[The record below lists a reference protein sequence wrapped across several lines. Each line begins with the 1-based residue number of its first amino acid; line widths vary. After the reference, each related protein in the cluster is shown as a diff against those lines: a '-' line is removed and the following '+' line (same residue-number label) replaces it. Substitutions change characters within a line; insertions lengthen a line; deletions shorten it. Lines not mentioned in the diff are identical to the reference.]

1 MDIFVLKAVVDDL
14 QARLAGVV
22 VSKVYQLSPDELL
35 LRLWRH
41 RDFRLLLSTHATW
54 QRLHLTTDRFH
65 TPSRPPRF
73 AAFLRAQ
80 LQQVRLQSITM
91 QPYDRVVSLA
101 WERPGTPEPVLTLIH
116 ELQGA
121 QANVVLVN
129 AAGVILDALKRTPAT
144 TAVDRAMLPGHA
156 YRPRSIPPQRLL
168 VSAVTLAHLQ
178 ALHQQ
183 GQWHTAGLQHLVMG
197 LTPLLAAELL
207 HRSQDDPQQ
216 CWELLHMLRQHYEAQ
231 TLSLCVCTTPDGS
244 RHLTVL
250 PLTHLPGTCETFTQS
265 QDAVA
270 AVYQP
275 ALVSA
280 SLAQARSSVQKTVHQ
295 RLRKLRKKIDNLRR
309 DQQKLESYV
318 PYQHYGTLLLSQQVS
333 RGAIQASVV
342 DYYHP
347 EQPTIS
353 IPLDPRLSV
362 RDNAQAYFK
371 KYRKARGGLTT
382 VQGFLTQCSD
392 EERYLEGL
400 AQQVIDAEEWQT
412 LEAIAAELGAI
423 QAEARPRR
431 GEVARPKPAV
441 ALPYRKFI
449 SRDGYILYCGKSN
462 QGNETLLRQVAA
474 PEDLWLHAHQHAGA
488 HVVVKVQP
496 QAEVPPHT
504 LHDAAAL
511 AAFYSK
517 GKDAATVEVLYTQ
530 VKHVRKF
537 RGARPGQVQV
547 RSYRTLEVAP
557 QLPTAWEPQET
568 SPAPTLNAYGL
579 YEDIRTEG

>member
-1 MDIFVLKAVVDDL
+1 
-14 QARLAGVV
+14 
-22 VSKVYQLSPDELL
+22 
-35 LRLWRH
+35 
-41 RDFRLLLSTHATW
+41 
-54 QRLHLTTDRFH
+54 
-65 TPSRPPRF
+65 
-73 AAFLRAQ
+73 
-80 LQQVRLQSITM
+80 
-91 QPYDRVVSLA
+91 
-101 WERPGTPEPVLTLIH
+101 VLTLIH

-129 AAGVILDALKRTPAT
+129 AAGVIVDALKRTPAT
-144 TAVDRAMLPGHA
+144 TAVDRAMLPGQM

-183 GQWHTAGLQHLVMG
+183 GQWHTAGLQRLVMG

-207 HRSQDDPQQ
+207 YRSQGDPQQ
-216 CWELLHMLRQHYEAQ
+216 CWELLHRLRQHYEAQ
-231 TLSLCVCTTPDGS
+231 TLSLSVCTTPDGS

-250 PLTHLPGTCETFTQS
+250 PLTHLPGTCETFAQA

-280 SLAQARSSVQKTVHQ
+280 SLAQARSSVQKTVNQ

-318 PYQHYGTLLLSQQVS
+318 PYQHYGTLLLSQQVP
-333 RGAIQASVV
+333 RGATQASVV

-392 EERYLEGL
+392 EERYLERL
-400 AQQVIDAEEWQT
+400 AQQVVDAEEWQT
-412 LEAIAAELGAI
+412 LEAIAAELGAS
-423 QAEARPRR
+423 QAEAIPRR

-441 ALPYRKFI
+441 VLPYRTFI

-462 QGNETLLRQVAA
+462 QGNEALLRQVAA

-496 QAEVPPHT
+496 HAEVPPHT
-504 LHDAAAL
+504 LRDAAAL

-517 GKDAATVEVLYTQ
+517 GKNAATVEVLYTQ

-557 QLPTAWEPQET
+557 QLPVAWEPQET
-568 SPAPTLNAYGL
+568 SPAPTPAPL
-579 YEDIRTEG
+579 RPV